1 MGHRAITLLF
11 PICDD
16 TQSSLPN
23 NQRMS
28 YFPFFAGSNRLVGLM
43 YDSPD
48 RRSEDRSINDQ
59 QDKEESGGGGS
70 DGLGMTVALA
80 AAFSAALLV
89 MAAAAALVCRYNIYF
104 LLQFSGKCSYFFN
117 SRIVLRRRRRTK
129 GSSSSG
135 DGRHGPNGY
144 TLASTGKKARKN
156 YLQKP
161 ISWLGYSD
169 LLVIG
174 SGKCSLMR

>member
-1 MGHRAITLLF
+1 
-11 PICDD
+11 
-16 TQSSLPN
+16 
-23 NQRMS
+23 
-28 YFPFFAGSNRLVGLM
+28 M

-104 LLQFSGKCSYFFN
+104 LLQFCGKCSYFFN

-129 GSSSSG
+129 GSSSPSG

-144 TLASTGKKARKN
+144 TLASTGKKERTICKN
-156 YLQKP
+156 Q
-161 ISWLGYSD
+161 
-169 LLVIG
+169 LVGWAIQIYW
-174 SGKCSLMR
+174 SLAAGNVR